1 MSKCKSPMCESDSL
15 RNSEYCFE
23 HYQKRT
29 ALMCR
34 EKAVKKVRGR
44 ASRVRS
50 DRGSQIHIC
59 VGLLASY
66 AFGLGQLR
74 GKEHSAKSKAK
85 AEVDKELGELGL
97 YGGLRFG
104 MALSMLMREKQ
115 REGDDGNV

>member
-66 AFGLGQLR
+66 AFG
-74 GKEHSAKSKAK
+74 
-85 AEVDKELGELGL
+85 ELGL